1 MSAKPWI
8 AWYMADYRAKTLHL
22 SFCESEA
29 YRRLIEA
36 YYERRGPL
44 PMDHSALC
52 RLTAAQDEAER
63 AAVRRVAGEFFTENG
78 GELHHHRCDEELK
91 ISQAYS
97 EAQADKAYTR
107 WHSKPKAKAKR

>member
-1 MSAKPWI
+1 
-8 AWYMADYRAKTLHL
+8 MADYRAKTLHL

-52 RLTAAQDEAER
+52 RLTAAQDDSER
-63 AAVRRVAGEFFTENG
+63 EAVRRVAGEFFKENG
-78 GELHHHRCDEELK
+78 GELHHQRCDEELK
-91 ISQAYS
+91 ISQDYS
-97 EAQADKAYTR
+97 DAQADRANMR
-107 WHSKPKAKAKR
+107 WHSKRKAKAKR